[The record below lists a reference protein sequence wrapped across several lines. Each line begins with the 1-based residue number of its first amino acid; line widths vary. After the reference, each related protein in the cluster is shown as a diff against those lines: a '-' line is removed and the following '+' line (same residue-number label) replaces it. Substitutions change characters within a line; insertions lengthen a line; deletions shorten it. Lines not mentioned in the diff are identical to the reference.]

1 MHTHNIA
8 DIRLPMLFISR
19 LNSARW
25 TNNWYY
31 TSLDGGFAT
40 DLRGLTPSIRD
51 RECYRLRARAR
62 TSVVFARS
70 FVRRHSAVESIGG
83 YDGFDAVR
91 DVPGRRARRRGDVRG
106 MRGAAGLRFGFGR
119 NDSRRR

>member
-31 TSLDGGFAT
+31 TSLDDGFAT

-51 RECYRLRARAR
+51 RECYR
-62 TSVVFARS
+62 
-70 FVRRHSAVESIGG
+70 
-83 YDGFDAVR
+83 
-91 DVPGRRARRRGDVRG
+91 
-106 MRGAAGLRFGFGR
+106 
-119 NDSRRR
+119 

>member
-40 DLRGLTPSIRD
+40 DLRGLTPSICD
-51 RECYRLRARAR
+51 RECYRLRA
-62 TSVVFARS
+62 
-70 FVRRHSAVESIGG
+70 
-83 YDGFDAVR
+83 
-91 DVPGRRARRRGDVRG
+91 
-106 MRGAAGLRFGFGR
+106 
-119 NDSRRR
+119 